1 MLWHMQLVLILFL
14 TIFLCVHKQV
24 FAQLG
29 SAEPSDIFKAEVR
42 PFITDDARVVG
53 GRLAQLESWIRIDRE
68 SGQHWFLTAYGPTEK
83 WELTVGGVLGYEVE
97 QQDKRSF
104 SYALPLL
111 QAKFLAREYK
121 PNELPGVAIVAG
133 TFLPGGRGGFQPPGY
148 GAFAFGIITQSLGER
163 DKILIH
169 GNLGINHLWLAA
181 DYSVMTWG
189 LGSQFRVKGGFH
201 GVVELFSGDPYIPG
215 TGTAYQVGFRHFF
228 SDLFQIDMTYGKGI
242 GGEVVLPHWFSAGI
256 RLVTEKFLKN
266 RPVR

>member
-1 MLWHMQLVLILFL
+1 MRTRLITLFIL
-14 TIFLCVHKQV
+14 ISCLPNYV

-29 SAEPSDIFKAEVR
+29 SAEPSEIFKTEVR

-53 GRLAQLESWIRIDRE
+53 GHLAQLESWVRFDRE

-83 WELTVGGVLGYEVE
+83 WELTLGGVMGYEVE
-97 QQDKRSF
+97 SDDKRTF

-121 PNELPGVAIVAG
+121 PNMPPGFAIVAG
-133 TFLPGGRGGFQPPGY
+133 TFLPGGKGGFQPPGY

-163 DKILIH
+163 DKVLIH
-169 GNLGINHLWLAA
+169 GNLGINHLWLAE
-181 DYSVMTWG
+181 DYSVKTWG

-242 GGEVVLPHWFSAGI
+242 GGEVILPPWFSAGI

-266 RPVR
+266 QPAK